1 MTRVF
6 IEGLPGAGKTT
17 TSKILT
23 QKGLPV
29 ARDFGLAQGAED
41 YPGNG
46 TSVDE
51 ILAIDN
57 WFIDQEAERM
67 KSDVGIF
74 DRSYLGNLTY
84 AYAYSRLLGL
94 DSLKPTT
101 EKYKHAIEIGKLA
114 LPEGLVYID
123 VDPELSIKRQHQR
136 VSEGTPL
143 LEEFWRDKGFLQDL
157 RDSHVALFEAC
168 IDMPIIT
175 LDGEMNSTAVARDI
189 ASFYI
194 SLESTPP
201 TSESQ
206 LLLDAY
212 LANLEKLHDL

>member
-1 MTRVF
+1 MARIF

-17 TSKILT
+17 TSKILR
-23 QKGLPV
+23 QKGIPV

-51 ILAIDN
+51 ILAIDD
-57 WFIDQEAERM
+57 WFIKQEAERM
-67 KSDVGIF
+67 KSDIGIF

-84 AYAYSRLLGL
+84 AYAYGRLLGI

-123 VDPELSIKRQHQR
+123 IDPELSIERQHQR
-136 VSEGTPL
+136 VNEGIPL
-143 LEEFWRDKGFLQDL
+143 LEDFWRDKKFLQDL
-157 RDSHVALFEAC
+157 RESHSALFKAC

-175 LDGEMNSTAVARDI
+175 LDGEENTTVVARDI
-189 ASFYI
+189 ASFYT
-194 SLESTPP
+194 SFESTPP
-201 TSESQ
+201 TSQPQ
-206 LLLDAY
+206 LHLSEY
-212 LANLEKLHDL
+212 LADLEKLHDL